1 MTTRK
6 MTKIDKTLN
15 NACRF
20 AWCALNAQESK
31 VARAQAYEAIDN
43 AIEAFKKSTTLN
55 SIWTLGFVR
64 VLDSTMTWLQ
74 TEKKSDWKIAFDE
87 ASTNYCN

>member
-43 AIEAFKKSTTLN
+43 AIEAFKKSTTLTIGVRN
-55 SIWTLGFVR
+55 KLGLGVQYR
-64 VLDSTMTWLQ
+64 QSG
-74 TEKKSDWKIAFDE
+74 K
-87 ASTNYCN
+87 TNMADGW